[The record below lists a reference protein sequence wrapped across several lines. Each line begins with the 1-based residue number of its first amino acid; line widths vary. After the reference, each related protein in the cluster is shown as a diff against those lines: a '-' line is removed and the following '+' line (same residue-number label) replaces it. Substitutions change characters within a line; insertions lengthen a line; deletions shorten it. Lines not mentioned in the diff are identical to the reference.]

1 MILGLEIRVQVTQYV
16 EDRIIALRKNQ
27 EIING
32 KKKKESG
39 GGTGDGDDNDYSYQ
53 NIAVLRGNAMKFYQ
67 ISLLKD
73 NYQNVFVP
81 DPSFQTT

>member
-1 MILGLEIRVQVTQYV
+1 MTQYV

-73 NYQNVFVP
+73 NYQKCFCFLILISNNVNIK
-81 DPSFQTT
+81 QEL